1 MGMRAQGLSLKRFP
15 SFRREVAR
23 LCIGGL
29 EIDPRLARRGLEGV
43 MGWEADRREE
53 QKCDMFITSMTKT

>member
-1 MGMRAQGLSLKRFP
+1 MRAQGPSLMQFP

-53 QKCDMFITSMTKT
+53 QKCDMSMPRITKT